1 MSTLTSY
8 TSGTRPSASAN
19 SGLCIFRSDTNA
31 IEVSDGT
38 DWQTYN
44 SDGVYLDYSSGNTHS
59 GDFDGNDYAVGT
71 VGDLNSVSAFSTS
84 CWFRYQGTLGGSTHI
99 PLSGAGT
106 WYVWVKS
113 TTNIEYATQNNPKTF
128 TIPTIND
135 STWYHLVTVHDG
147 TNATLY
153 LDGSSLGTQTV
164 SSVPSTA
171 GNAFN
176 IGRFTSASYYWNGWI
191 DEVSVFN
198 RALTSTEVTNI
209 YSNKTYLNPT
219 AIWRLNNDTTDELG
233 TYDLTNNTITF
244 DGTNKAY

>member
-1 MSTLTSY
+1 MSTLQTTTS
-8 TSGTRPSASAN
+8 SSRPSAQA
-19 SGLCIFRSDTNA
+19 GDTYFETDTKN
-31 IEVSDGT
+31 IIVYDGSN
-38 DWQTYN
+38 WRGYVN
-44 SDGVYLDYSSGNTHS
+44 DGVSYNYSSGNTHS
-59 GDFDGNDYAVGT
+59 GNFDGNDYAVGT
-71 VGDLNSVSAFSTS
+71 VGALNGVSAFSTS
-84 CWFRYQGTLGGSTHI
+84 FWFRYQGTLGGSTHI

-106 WYVWVKS
+106 WYVWVNS
-113 TTNIEYATQNNPKTF
+113 TTNIQYASQSTNVKDF
-128 TIPTIND
+128 TISTIND

-153 LDGSSLGTQTV
+153 LDGTNLGTQTV
-164 SSVPSTA
+164 NSVPSTA

-176 IGRFTSASYYWNGWI
+176 IGRFTSGGYFWNGWI

-198 RALTSTEVTNI
+198 RALTGTEVTNI

-219 AIWRLNNDTTDELG
+219 AIWRLNDDTTDELG